1 MLREFQEEILRLKAE
16 LQAAAAQEG
25 ASAEDAPEQIVEVRC
40 SWQSGLHDLHHIAKG
55 LMRCCSSTGRGPA
68 EDAFEQVVEVNQ
80 VSTVGP
86 SGC

>member
-40 SWQSGLHDLHHIAKG
+40 SQQPSVRDLLHIGNALT
-55 LMRCCSSTGRGPA
+55 RWCSSTGRGCCR
-68 EDAFEQVVEVNQ
+68 E
-80 VSTVGP
+80 
-86 SGC
+86 CL